1 MWFIT
6 AAYADPHKTTFV
18 NGFKARLPDYERSQS
33 RGWDMNIYHCCLDGT
48 VAASAIRPYTSLQA
62 SG

>member
-1 MWFIT
+1 MLSKQLGPPLKISRRKPVNPLTDNYLLSAMWFIT

-33 RGWDMNIYHCCLDGT
+33 RG
-48 VAASAIRPYTSLQA
+48 
-62 SG
+62 